1 MMMVTSKCSPVGK
14 ENTNRWG
21 VPKKA
26 QKLKSPDLISLTYRY
41 FFILVLGRAGEG
53 NLSFVLSQ
61 YLIQSRCSI
70 TVSY

>member
-1 MMMVTSKCSPVGK
+1 MMMVTSKCSPLGK

-26 QKLKSPDLISLTYRY
+26 QKLKSPDLISLAYRY
-41 FFILVLGRAGEG
+41 FFILVLGRTGEEY
-53 NLSFVLSQ
+53 LSFVLSQ
-61 YLIQSRCSI
+61 YLIQGRCST